1 MTTFPDQSEVEAAAT
16 AIPEQGGVVLRDV
29 HGPSALGGGWKR
41 FWELTFLI
49 ASTDFKRTYFGT
61 TLGYLWSVAR
71 PLLLFAVLVEVF
83 THVFKL
89 GSQIPHYPVF
99 LLFNMVLFGFFQE
112 STITAV
118 TSIVSQEGVVRK
130 TQFPRLAI
138 PVAVVL
144 TAFFNLLLNLIVVF
158 AFILGFGVSPMWTWL
173 LLPVIVA
180 MFWAITLPV
189 SMLLASL
196 YPRFRDLS
204 IIWAVFA
211 TALFY
216 ATPVLYSFDKVVGRS
231 NTIATLIA
239 LNPLTPMLELAHR
252 WIIGPPAAAPYPGT
266 AAAGGP
272 GKLIASLVI
281 LVVLIVLSVWVFK
294 REAPRIAEEL

>member
-1 MTTFPDQSEVEAAAT
+1 MRDASEVE
-16 AIPEQGGVVLRDV
+16 LRDV
-29 HGPSALGGGWKR
+29 RGPSALAGGWKR

-61 TLGYLWSVAR
+61 ALGYLWSVAR
-71 PLLLFAVLVEVF
+71 PLMLFAVLVEVF
-83 THVFKL
+83 THVFRL

-99 LLFNMVLFGFFQE
+99 LLFNLVLFGFFQE
-112 STITAV
+112 STVTAV
-118 TSIVSQEGVVRK
+118 SSIVAQEGVVRK

-138 PVAVVL
+138 PAAVVL
-144 TAFFNLLLNLIVVF
+144 TAFFNLALNLIAVF

-173 LLPVIVA
+173 LLPVILA

-189 SMLLASL
+189 AMLLASL

-204 IIWAVFA
+204 ILWSVFV

-216 ATPVLYSFDKVVGRS
+216 ASPILYSLENVKSKS
-231 NTIATLIA
+231 NTIAQLIA
-239 LNPLTPMLELAHR
+239 LNPLTPMLDLAHR
-252 WIIGPPAAAPYPGT
+252 WIIGPASSAPYPGT
-266 AAAGGP
+266 AAAGGV
-272 GKLIASLVI
+272 GKLIASVAI
-281 LVVLIVLSVWVFK
+281 LVVLIVLGIWAFN

>member
-1 MTTFPDQSEVEAAAT
+1 MTTTREEGVEPAVT
-16 AIPEQGGVVLRDV
+16 AIPQEGGLELRDV

-41 FWELTFLI
+41 FWELTVLI

-99 LLFNMVLFGFFQE
+99 LLLNMVLFGFFQE
-112 STITAV
+112 ATITAV
-118 TSIVSQEGVVRK
+118 TSIVGQEGIVRK

-138 PVAVVL
+138 PTAVVL

-158 AFILGFGVSPMWTWL
+158 IFILGFGVSPMWTWL
-173 LLPVIVA
+173 LLPVILA
-180 MFWAITLPV
+180 MFWSITLPV
-189 SMLLASL
+189 SMLLSSL

-216 ATPVLYSFDKVVGRS
+216 ATPVLYSFDKVESRS
-231 NTIATLIA
+231 PTIATLIA
-239 LNPLTPMLELAHR
+239 LNPLTPMLQLAHR
-252 WIIGPPAAAPYPGT
+252 WIIGPPSAAPYPGT

-272 GKLIASLVI
+272 GKLIASIAI
-281 LVVLIVLSVWVFK
+281 LLILIGLSVWVFN

>member
-1 MTTFPDQSEVEAAAT
+1 MT
-16 AIPEQGGVVLRDV
+16 AIPDEGGVELRDV
-29 HGPSALGGGWKR
+29 RGPSALGGGFKR
-41 FWELTFLI
+41 FWELTVLI
-49 ASTDFKRTYFGT
+49 ASTDFKRIYFGT
-61 TLGYLWSVAR
+61 VLGYVWSVAR

-112 STITAV
+112 STTTAV
-118 TSIVSQEGVVRK
+118 TSIVGQEAVVRK

-138 PVAVVL
+138 PTAVVL

-173 LLPVIVA
+173 LLPVILA

-189 SMLLASL
+189 SMLLSSL

-204 IIWAVFA
+204 IIWTVVAA
-211 TALFY
+211 ALFY
-216 ATPVLYSFDKVVGRS
+216 ATPVLFSLSQVESRS
-231 NTIATLIA
+231 HTIAQLIG

-266 AAAGGP
+266 AGAGGL
-272 GKLIASLVI
+272 GKLIASLAI
-281 LVVLIVLSVWVFK
+281 LLVLIVLSVWVFN

>member
-1 MTTFPDQSEVEAAAT
+1 MT
-16 AIPEQGGVVLRDV
+16 AIPDEGGVELRDV
-29 HGPSALGGGWKR
+29 RGPSALGGGFKR
-41 FWELTFLI
+41 FWELTVLI
-49 ASTDFKRTYFGT
+49 ASTDFKRIYFGT
-61 TLGYLWSVAR
+61 VLGYVWSVAR

-112 STITAV
+112 STTTAV
-118 TSIVSQEGVVRK
+118 TSIVGQEAVVRK

-138 PVAVVL
+138 PTAVVL

-173 LLPVIVA
+173 LLPVILA

-189 SMLLASL
+189 SMLLSSL

-204 IIWAVFA
+204 IIWTVVAA
-211 TALFY
+211 ALFY
-216 ATPVLYSFDKVVGRS
+216 ATPVLFSLSQVESRS
-231 NTIATLIA
+231 HTIAQLIG

-266 AAAGGP
+266 AGAGGL
-272 GKLIASLVI
+272 GKLIVSLAI
-281 LVVLIVLSVWVFK
+281 LLVLIVLSVLVFN

>member
-1 MTTFPDQSEVEAAAT
+1 MT
-16 AIPEQGGVVLRDV
+16 AIPDEGGVELRDV
-29 HGPSALGGGWKR
+29 RGPSAVGGGWKR
-41 FWELTFLI
+41 FWELTVLI
-49 ASTDFKRTYFGT
+49 ASTEFKRIYFDT
-61 TLGYLWSVAR
+61 VLGYLWSVAR

-112 STITAV
+112 ATTTAV
-118 TSIVSQEGVVRK
+118 TSIVGQEGVVRK

-138 PVAVVL
+138 PAAVVL

-158 AFILGFGVSPMWTWL
+158 IFILGFGVSPMWTWL
-173 LLPVIVA
+173 LLPLILA
-180 MFWAITLPV
+180 MFWIITLPV
-189 SMLLASL
+189 SMLLSSL

-204 IIWAVFA
+204 IIWTVVA

-216 ATPVLYSFDKVVGRS
+216 ATPVLYSLTQVEARS
-231 NTIATLIA
+231 HTIGQLLA
-239 LNPLTPMLELAHR
+239 LNPLTPMLQLAHR
-252 WIIGPPAAAPYPGT
+252 WIIGPASAAPYPGT
-266 AAAGGP
+266 AAAGGL
-272 GKLIASLVI
+272 GKLLVSVGI
-281 LVVLIVLSVWVFK
+281 LLVLIVLSLWIFN